1 MAHTIILKEGFSV
14 DGWKYEIGW
23 RDWDGKFQ
31 VVFDDD
37 KREIWL
43 LEDVYAEKR
52 DGGGIVYVK
61 GKLYTAH
68 PENFMK
74 ALMGFAKGLAYW
86 LEEEGKSAI
95 KRFGKATLLFE
106 AVLPRRSAAFK
117 RSVLAREMAEEIE
130 RRKAELAEEKE
141 AEKKTEEWIR
151 EIERAEKAERKRRAV
166 TPKKR
171 LGLGRNELSR
181 LRVLFQSTC
190 DSLGIKV
197 TRSLKIK
204 ATQVIYLLESKYKS
218 LPRDEALEKAT
229 IDLLRWIK
237 EAVYRVPLQRK
248 EDARVLWQLYT
259 QAVLIGDVEKAEKT
273 LEELKR
279 LATKVD

>member
-1 MAHTIILKEGFSV
+1 LAHTITLKEGFSV
-14 DGWKYEIGW
+14 DGWKYEISW

-68 PENFMK
+68 PEKFMK
-74 ALMGFAKGLAYW
+74 VLMDFASWLAKG
-86 LEEEGKSAI
+86 LEEEGKSAL

-106 AVLPRRSAAFK
+106 AVLPRRGAAFK
-117 RSVLAREMAEEIE
+117 RSVLVRMMAEELE
-130 RRKAELAEEKE
+130 RRKAELTEERERERKKKAEEQM
-141 AEKKTEEWIR
+141 R
-151 EIERAEKAERKRRAV
+151 EIERAEKAERKRRVV
-166 TPKKR
+166 TPKKKI
-171 LGLGRNELSR
+171 GLGRDELRR
-181 LRVLFQSTC
+181 LRILFQSTC
-190 DSLGIKV
+190 ESLGIKV
-197 TRSLKIK
+197 TRGLRVR
-204 ATQVIYLLESKYKS
+204 AERVIYLLESKYKS
-218 LPRDEALEKAT
+218 LSREEALEKAT

-237 EAVYRVPLQRK
+237 EAVYRVPEERR
-248 EDARVLWQLYT
+248 ARVLWELYI
-259 QAVLIGDVEKAEKT
+259 QAVLIGDIEKAEKA

-279 LATKVD
+279 LATEVG